1 VTDTDRPARRKR
13 TTKAT
18 TRTPGAA
25 DDPKGPDFQAGP
37 SMSTISTP
45 GKITTRQM
53 RELHGALRE
62 HGIIGDAAVH
72 AYLTSAGHPVESRAD
87 LDTVV
92 TAQIIAELEAAPVR
106 HGSIEAA
113 LIAFQ
118 AEMPVVGKNQTA
130 DIPTKNGG
138 SFSYSYA
145 DLADVSAAAMP
156 LLTRHGLAFTCCPRS
171 TEWGYELTGVLLHV
185 SGGRIEGSLPLH
197 GNTPQ
202 DIGSALTYARRYLLG
217 CMTGIVTDN
226 DDDGRAA
233 HGAQRSREWDG
244 PSTAE
249 YLRQIETDAARA
261 GASFDFATE
270 RFRQT
275 RGITIAQ
282 LEQVNPWEIQPLANA
297 VRKRADE
304 VQAAASAAPP
314 PQTPAAAEQPYYGPS
329 TAELLEQIA
338 DHADRAGTTL
348 EEITAKFRAEH
359 GDIGVEHLGTLPPQ
373 ALAPLEARIAQYL
386 ADNPPATPPVG

>member
-1 VTDTDRPARRKR
+1 MPDQDRPAARKTSTR
-13 TTKAT
+13 KTAAAPTEEPEAGAT
-18 TRTPGAA
+18 
-25 DDPKGPDFQAGP
+25 
-37 SMSTISTP
+37 
-45 GKITTRQM
+45 ITTRQM
-53 RELHGALRE
+53 RELHGALRD
-62 HGIIGDAAVH
+62 HGITGDKAVH
-72 AYLTSAGHPVESRAD
+72 DYLTVALGRPIESRTQLTPVEAAK
-87 LDTVV
+87 V
-92 TAQIIAELEAAPVR
+92 IAELEAAPVL

-130 DIPTKNGG
+130 EIPTKNGG
-138 SFSYSYA
+138 TYSYTYA

-156 LLTRHGLAFTCCPRS
+156 LLTRHGLAFTCCPRG
-171 TEWGYELTGVLLHV
+171 TERGYELTGVLLHV

-233 HGAQRSREWDG
+233 QGAQWSREWDG

-249 YLRQIETDAARA
+249 YLRQIEADALRA
-261 GASFDFATE
+261 GATYEFATE

-275 RGITIAQ
+275 RGLTIDQ

-304 VQAAASAAPP
+304 VEAAAAATPPQAAGH
-314 PQTPAAAEQPYYGPS
+314 QPYHGPT

-338 DHADRAGTTL
+338 SHADRAGISL
-348 EEITAKFRAEH
+348 GEITARWRSENGSIA
-359 GDIGVEHLGTLPPQ
+359 VEELGTLPPQ
-373 ALAPLEARIAQYL
+373 VVAPLEASIAAYL
-386 ADNPPATPPVG
+386 AANPPTPVG